1 MNDAVRTCDTVEA
14 RAEDVAVD
22 TTARFQLRVAGRT
35 LEARGCLETL
45 ASGGTATLEAR
56 VRAFFA
62 ARQRGPALLVGLVPF
77 DPQAPDGLFQPQSLG
92 QGGGEPAPVPPRFRG
107 QIHAEPSAAQY
118 AASVATAVSRL
129 RQPDSQLHKVVL
141 ARTLRVQS
149 QTPIDPHALV
159 ARLGRDPDAVTY
171 LAPLPV
177 AADQAPAWLVG
188 ASPERLVSRR
198 GRQVLSHPLAGSAA
212 RRAEPAEDARAAR
225 ELLAS
230 AKDHDEHRYVVEA
243 IVAALRPYCDAIDAA
258 PQPTLHATTTLWHL
272 GTRIEATLRDPA
284 TPVTTLLAA
293 LHPTPAVCGTPP
305 TLARDAIHEL
315 EPVPRGFY
323 AGAVGWID
331 AHGDGDWYVAIR
343 CARVQGTQ
351 ACIHA
356 GAGIVAG
363 SEPAAEVAETATK
376 FGALLAAL
384 GADGASSTDSWSC

>member
-1 MNDAVRTCDTVEA
+1 MNDAVRTHDTLEGG
-14 RAEDVAVD
+14 AEDVAVD
-22 TTARFQLRVAGRT
+22 AAPRFQLRVGGRD
-35 LEARGCLETL
+35 LEARGCLATL
-45 ASGGTATLEAR
+45 GPGGTATLDAR

-62 ARQRGPALLVGLVPF
+62 ARQRGPALLVGLLPF
-77 DPQAPDGLFQPQSLG
+77 DPRAPDALFQPQSLE
-92 QGGGEPAPVPPRFRG
+92 QGSGGPSPLPARFRG
-107 QIHAEPSAAQY
+107 EIHAEPSAAQY
-118 AASVATAVSRL
+118 AAGVATAVSRL
-129 RQPDSQLHKVVL
+129 RQPDEPLNKVVL

-149 QTPIDPHALV
+149 QAPIDPHALV
-159 ARLGRDPDAVTY
+159 AQLGRDPDAVTY

-177 AADQAPAWLVG
+177 APDDPPAWLVG

-198 GRQVLSHPLAGSAA
+198 GSQVLSHPLAGSAA
-212 RRAEPAEDARAAR
+212 RRADPDEDATAAR

-230 AKDHDEHRYVVEA
+230 AKDHDEHRYVVDA

-258 PQPTLHATTTLWHL
+258 PQPTLHATNTLWHL

-284 TPVTTLLAA
+284 TPVATLLAA

-305 TLARDAIHEL
+305 LLARDAILEL

-331 AHGDGDWYVAIR
+331 ANGDGDWYVAIR

-351 ACIHA
+351 ARIHA

-363 SEPAAEVAETATK
+363 SEPAAEVAETAAK

-384 GADGASSTDSWSC
+384 GADAAPSTDSWSC